1 MAYDGPRVGALGG
14 GTSPTATD
22 QATGGSNRTVADGD
36 AAYVPDQYE
45 ITDGDELEILGT
57 LEIG

>member
-1 MAYDGPRVGALGG
+1 MAYTGPRVGTLGS
-14 GTSPTATD
+14 SPTATD
-22 QATGGSNRTVADGD
+22 QATGGSNRTIAADD

-45 ITDGDELEILGT
+45 ITNGDELEILGT